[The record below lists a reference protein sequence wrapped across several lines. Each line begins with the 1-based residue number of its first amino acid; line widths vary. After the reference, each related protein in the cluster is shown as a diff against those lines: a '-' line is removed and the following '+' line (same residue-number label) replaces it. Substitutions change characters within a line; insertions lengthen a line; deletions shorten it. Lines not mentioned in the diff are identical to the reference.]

1 MIYYYDTYDIQ
12 YTFILCN

>member
-1 MIYYYDTYDIQ
+1 MIYYYDTHDIQ